1 MHHRLLTTFL
11 ALIWLLTL
19 TAAQPTTAAMVLCVG
34 ADGHVALENANA
46 GHCHGR
52 SEYLPHTEP
61 AHGHSELLPLA
72 EPGPSRS
79 ELQQHSGPS
88 YDQPGLAA
96 ESCTDY
102 PLDAAERATWHRLA
116 KANAGVKA
124 PIAYLL
130 PPGQPAVFSPCN
142 SLLPP
147 DRRPT
152 CVPPHIVSIRTTVL
166 RL

>member
-1 MHHRLLTTFL
+1 MHVQALSIHRMRHRPLTTLL

-19 TAAQPTTAAMVLCVG
+19 TAAQPTTAAMVVCVG

-52 SEYLPHTEP
+52 SEHLPQ
-61 AHGHSELLPLA
+61 A
-72 EPGPSRS
+72 EPGHGHS

-130 PPGQPAVFSPCN
+130 PPGQPPVFSPCN